1 MLHTFKVI
9 MKSGAV
15 IELHAKHLIV
25 RKQMGSLVEVE
36 WKGCMNVNVMYL
48 DLNEVAAI
56 TQTLIEGP
64 DENGS
69 YPQENPHSCG

>member
-1 MLHTFKVI
+1 MLHTFKII

-15 IELHAKHLIV
+15 IELHAKHCTATRVLGRLSELEI
-25 RKQMGSLVEVE
+25 KGST
-36 WKGCMNVNVMYL
+36 NVHIL
-48 DLNEVAAI
+48 HIDLNEVAAI
-56 TQTLIEGP
+56 TQTLNEGP